1 VVVHVWVFSRGISS
15 NRTRWWV
22 RFEPYMVKNR
32 DGYDVDYTVTDTV
45 YEPYRANMS

>member
-1 VVVHVWVFSRGISS
+1 MAVHVWVFSRGIEP
-15 NRTRWWV
+15 NTVRWWV

-32 DGYDVDYTVTDTV
+32 DGYDVDYTVKDTV